1 MTLIAVGR
9 WLAAVLAG
17 LVSLRATPDQAQLA
31 AARALF
37 DAGQFPAA
45 EIAFTQLAA
54 TQKTNAVV
62 ADYLGRL
69 ALRRD
74 DTDTAIEWFR
84 KAVGIAPDCASYQRD
99 LGDAYGR
106 AAQTAMLFWKLGH
119 AKKSVACYQRA
130 VEFAPANVE
139 FRQSLFEYY
148 RQAPEIAGGGLAK
161 ARAEAAAIAKLDPVR
176 GHFSQ
181 AMLHIADGKP
191 DRAFSELDEA
201 LRLAP
206 DDYASL
212 FQLGQL
218 AAETGQQVERGLAA
232 FRRCLELP
240 SPWPPNTPHF
250 AAQMWIGWIL
260 EKKHD
265 FAGARAAYEA
275 ALRLEPGFKLAAEAL
290 TRIKRNK

>member
-1 MTLIAVGR
+1 MA
-9 WLAAVLAG
+9 
-17 LVSLRATPDQAQLA
+17 LRATPDPTALA

-37 DAGQFPAA
+37 DAGKYPAA
-45 EIAFTQLAA
+45 EKAFVQLSTTERNSAEI
-54 TQKTNAVV
+54 

-74 DTDTAIEWFR
+74 DTDKAIGWFE
-84 KAVGIAPDCASYQRD
+84 KAVALAPGCAGCHRD

-106 AAQTAMLFWKLGH
+106 AAQNASIFWKLGL
-119 AKKSVACYQRA
+119 AKKSLERYQRA
-130 VEFAPANVE
+130 VAIEPAAVE
-139 FRQSLFEYY
+139 YHQSLFEYY

-161 ARAEAAAIAKLDPVR
+161 ARVEAAVIAQLDPVR

-181 AMLHIADGKP
+181 ALLHVSAGKTEQ
-191 DRAFSELDEA
+191 AFRELDAA

-218 AAETGQQVERGLAA
+218 AADTGQQLERGLAA

-240 SPWPPNTPHF
+240 APWPPNTPHF
-250 AAQMWIGWIL
+250 GAQMWIGWIL
-260 EKKHD
+260 EKRND
-265 FAGARAAYEA
+265 LTGARAAYEA
-275 ALRLEPGFKLAAEAL
+275 ALQLEPSFKPAAEAL
-290 TRIKRNK
+290 TRIDRKRKSR